1 MAGLITLNL
10 RPRKRTNDKMYKL
23 RKRRDNKTYRWPK
36 SLQLLSRLFARMRS
50 QAIVAFAI
58 MEAERAVRCK
68 IKAAGGVG
76 SKQAKN
82 SNGTNI

>member
-1 MAGLITLNL
+1 
-10 RPRKRTNDKMYKL
+10 
-23 RKRRDNKTYRWPK
+23 
-36 SLQLLSRLFARMRS
+36 MRS